1 LPTRLHELVPWHS
14 IVITQPIVKN
24 TTVSNLRTF
33 DLNLLVAF
41 DVLMRELNVTRAAE
55 QMFITQSAMS
65 HVLHRLRQQLDDP
78 LLVKT
83 PTGMKPTE
91 RALALI
97 EPIRAVL
104 TEMEQFLQ
112 PPLEFEAGTSQRRFV
127 LAATDYMEFLLLP
140 ELSGLIDQISPGID
154 IHVKRTESS
163 FPVTQLENGSLDVV
177 LGFESVL
184 NPPVYLHRQLLFTD
198 RMACMVRQNHPLI
211 KNPPS
216 LAEYVEFPHMLIS
229 RTGSNLGFIDQK
241 LTELGL
247 ERRIKLIVPH
257 FLSAPLIVAETDMI
271 LSLPYRIAEQ
281 FKKFAPLEIFPVPLD
296 LPTYDLIM
304 IWHPLQDKDPA
315 HRWLREKIIAIG
327 RKINE
332 VELLPSG
339 QSGRQ

>member
-14 IVITQPIVKN
+14 IVITKTTMKN

-112 PPLEFEAGTSQRRFV
+112 PPLEFEASTSQRRFV
-127 LAATDYMEFLLLP
+127 LAATDYME
-140 ELSGLIDQISPGID
+140 
-154 IHVKRTESS
+154 T
-163 FPVTQLENGSLDVV
+163 
-177 LGFESVL
+177 
-184 NPPVYLHRQLLFTD
+184 
-198 RMACMVRQNHPLI
+198 
-211 KNPPS
+211 
-216 LAEYVEFPHMLIS
+216 
-229 RTGSNLGFIDQK
+229 
-241 LTELGL
+241 
-247 ERRIKLIVPH
+247 RIIR
-257 FLSAPLIVAETDMI
+257 AD
-271 LSLPYRIAEQ
+271 
-281 FKKFAPLEIFPVPLD
+281 
-296 LPTYDLIM
+296 
-304 IWHPLQDKDPA
+304 
-315 HRWLREKIIAIG
+315 
-327 RKINE
+327 
-332 VELLPSG
+332 
-339 QSGRQ
+339 

>member
-1 LPTRLHELVPWHS
+1 M
-14 IVITQPIVKN
+14 
-24 TTVSNLRTF
+24 SNLRTF

-55 QMFITQSAMS
+55 HMFITQSAMS
-65 HVLHRLRQQLDDP
+65 HILHRLRQQLDDP

-97 EPIRAVL
+97 EPIRALL
-104 TEMEQFLQ
+104 TEMDQLLQ

-127 LAATDYMEFLLLP
+127 LAATDYMELLLIP
-140 ELSGLIDQISPGID
+140 QLSGLIDQMAPGID

-163 FPVTQLENGSLDVV
+163 FPVAQLEDGSLDVV

-184 NPPVYLHRQLLFTD
+184 NPPAHLNGHLLFSD
-198 RMACMVRQNHPLI
+198 RMACVVRQNHPLI
-211 KNPPS
+211 RKAPS
-216 LAEYVEFPHMLIS
+216 LDEYVSVPHMLIS
-229 RTGSNLGFIDQK
+229 RTGSNMGVIDQK

-281 FKKFAPLEIFPVPLD
+281 FKRFAPLEIFPVPIE
-296 LPTYDLIM
+296 LPAYDLYM
-304 IWHPLQDKDPA
+304 IWHPLYDKDPA
-315 HRWLREKIIAIG
+315 HLWLRDKIMAIG
-327 RKINE
+327 RNIDG
-332 VELLPSG
+332 S
-339 QSGRQ
+339 